1 MMGSTARLSYP
12 VVFPPGTS
20 RLDAAATQLW
30 PNVNADRATNMSSK
44 VRVRWLVVAAVLAL
58 AQSASVTVQAQFFWN
73 WNQQDQ
79 NNRQR
84 SRPQSG
90 GLFDWFGGGQH
101 NSRPSDDDSYRPPRQ
116 RQQQPNQHTQ
126 QEPSESSRAPA
137 PKKAEAKDE
146 QVGPTTSIVVM
157 GDDMADWLAYGLEDV
172 FSDTP
177 EVRVVRKNKLNSG
190 LLRYDAKG
198 DLDWWHVARDTLAQE
213 KADYVVMM
221 LGTGD
226 RQEIR
231 VKDLAKEAD
240 TRAKDQ
246 QAKDQAAKDPQAKE
260 EAEKKDGQKATKAN
274 DTDENGTPSAQRA
287 KKTAGPAEFRSEEWE
302 KIYSRRIDDTIAAL
316 KSKGVPVI
324 WVGLPPLRGARS
336 SGDTAYLNDLYR
348 GRAERAGIKYVDVW
362 DGFVDEAGKYSNY
375 GPDFEGQV
383 RRLRLSD
390 GVFFTKAGAIKL
402 ARYVEQELSRLMSNR
417 VPVALPSGPFEATPS
432 ESRPTERPL
441 TGPVIPLTGTSK
453 DKDKDSDNLLGSPGS
468 NPTLGDAIATKVLAK
483 GETIAAPPGRADNFA
498 WTNGSQPKSA
508 APETPIADQPK
519 PEAPVAAQPKAVPS
533 ALASAPDD
541 TKQQERKKGSAGKL
555 TQQKPAKNS
564 TPPQVTAPPPPQDDV
579 PRPPLPIGPSGSS
592 FGPRR

>member
-1 MMGSTARLSYP
+1 
-12 VVFPPGTS
+12 
-20 RLDAAATQLW
+20 
-30 PNVNADRATNMSSK
+30 MSSK
-44 VRVRWLVVAAVLAL
+44 MRLRTRWLVVAAVLAV
-58 AQSASVTVQAQFFWN
+58 AQSASVTAQAQFFWN

-79 NNRQR
+79 SNRQR

-101 NSRPSDDDSYRPPRQ
+101 NSRPRDDDDYRPPRQ

-126 QEPSESSRAPA
+126 QQPGESSRAPP

-146 QVGPTTSIVVM
+146 QNGPTTSIVVM

-177 EVRVVRKNKLNSG
+177 EVRVVRKNKLDSG
-190 LLRYDAKG
+190 LLHYDGKG
-198 DLDWWHVARDTLAQE
+198 DLDWWHVARDKLAQE

-221 LGTGD
+221 LGIGD
-226 RQEIR
+226 RQGVRE
-231 VKDLAKEAD
+231 KDLAKEAD

-246 QAKDQAAKDPQAKE
+246 QAKDQAAKDPQAKD
-260 EAEKKDGQKATKAN
+260 EAEKKDGQKPAKTF
-274 DTDENGTPSAQRA
+274 DTDENGISSAQRA
-287 KKTAGPAEFRSEEWE
+287 KKTGGPAEFRSEEWE

-336 SGDTAYLNDLYR
+336 SSDAAYLNELYR
-348 GRAERAGIKYVDVW
+348 ARAERAGIKYVDVW

-375 GPDFEGQV
+375 GPDYEGQV

-402 ARYVEQELSRLMSNR
+402 ARYVEQELSRYMSNR
-417 VPVALPSGPFEATPS
+417 VPVALPSGSFEAAPS
-432 ESRPTERPL
+432 DSKPTERPL
-441 TGPVIPLTGTSK
+441 LGPVIPLTGTAK

-483 GETIAAPPGRADNFA
+483 GETVGAPPGRADNFA
-498 WTNGSQPKSA
+498 WPNGSQATSAAA
-508 APETPIADQPK
+508 APEIPIAEQPK
-519 PEAPVAAQPKAVPS
+519 PEAPVAAQPKAVPN

-541 TKQQERKKGSAGKL
+541 TKQQERKKGSAGKV
-555 TQQKPAKNS
+555 TQ
-564 TPPQVTAPPPPQDDV
+564 
-579 PRPPLPIGPSGSS
+579 
-592 FGPRR
+592 